1 MCTSLRETNESKCM
15 CYKYEDDGCFW
26 NDATH
31 LQALIVLQLKEFLIN
46 HANRHYIEC

>member
-31 LQALIVLQLKEFLIN
+31 LQALIVPQLEKITIN
-46 HANRHYIEC
+46 QLHRY